1 MADGVLAV
9 ELPVD
14 VDVVALA
21 TLVPGL
27 APDALTADAAVAL
40 FRTLLAQAL
49 ELDAHARAADESA
62 AELERRDVELDQAYQ
77 DKEQATKDLEASL
90 DLAQRE
96 LRAVR
101 DERDRLG
108 RPQKRVLSGR
118 IPDEDMQRRH
128 RLCFKRRSRPP
139 RPHTPARV
147 PSSRRLSTRS
157 PTLSRKSGTSSPLL
171 VVTRRTPPS
180 KRVRPV
186 PCLTPHTPT
195 LTPACR
201 GNQHTSPELE
211 ASPTGPPQPRISA
224 PRSPL

>member
-27 APDALTADAAVAL
+27 TPDALTADAAVAL

-49 ELDAHARAADESA
+49 ELDAHARVADERA

-108 RPQKRVLSGR
+108 RPRKRV
-118 IPDEDMQRRH
+118 
-128 RLCFKRRSRPP
+128 F
-139 RPHTPARV
+139 
-147 PSSRRLSTRS
+147 
-157 PTLSRKSGTSSPLL
+157 
-171 VVTRRTPPS
+171 
-180 KRVRPV
+180 
-186 PCLTPHTPT
+186 
-195 LTPACR
+195 
-201 GNQHTSPELE
+201 PEE
-211 ASPTGPPQPRISA
+211 MP
-224 PRSPL
+224 